1 MYKLIPTILL
11 SVVACSSLVFAQ
23 GHLPPV
29 KQIVSYGDS
38 LTDTGNIYA
47 LSDKIFPDGRFY
59 YPGRFSNGPVW
70 VEWLQQYTNSTLTN
84 WAFSGAS
91 TDSDFIQGVTGA
103 WPHTVKAPGF
113 KQQVEDYYIP
123 NISKTQVAPQ
133 KNTLH
138 AIWFGGVDYMRATEL
153 RFSVDDEFVQHVV
166 RNLVNTMQTLHD
178 RVGATR
184 FLLLNVPSYS
194 ASPVAKM
201 LPSFLSRSLEKRLP
215 HHDAVLREALMHFE
229 EKNPDAHATLLDYR
243 QFEAN
248 IQNHPST
255 YNITNS
261 DSGCLSLLTWRKCPN
276 EDNYYYYDSTHPS
289 TAVHRLLARSIFDWL
304 NSP

>member
-1 MYKLIPTILL
+1 MYKL
-11 SVVACSSLVFAQ
+11 AQ
-23 GHLPPV
+23 MPPV
-29 KQIVSYGDS
+29 KQIVAYGDS
-38 LTDTGNIYA
+38 LTDTGNLYA
-47 LSDKIFPDGRFY
+47 LSGRMFPDSRYY

-91 TDSDFIQGVTGA
+91 SDSTFIQGVTGA
-103 WPHTVKAPGF
+103 WPNSVKAPGF

-123 NISKTQVAPQ
+123 NYSKTQVAPQ

-153 RFSVDDEFVQHVV
+153 RFSVDEDFVHRVV
-166 RNLVNTMQTLHD
+166 RNLIDTMQIMHD
-178 RVGATR
+178 RVGASR

-201 LPSFLSRSLEKRLP
+201 LPSFFSRSLEQRLP
-215 HHDAVLREALMHFE
+215 HHDSVLREALVQFE
-229 EKNPDAHATLLDYR
+229 EKNPNVHASLLDYR

-248 IQNHPST
+248 IQNHPSVF
-255 YNITNS
+255 NISNS
-261 DSGCLSLLTWRKCPN
+261 DSGCLNVFTWNKCN
-276 EDNYYYYDSTHPS
+276 TEDNYYYYDGTHPS
-289 TAVHRLLARSIFDWL
+289 TAVHRLLARSIVDWL
-304 NSP
+304 NTQ